1 MVTDI
6 QQLLYSTPDLN
17 LATVISLSYPLDS
30 IERLSDRKMA
40 FVFKREEGL
49 DQLIEAFWRRETR
62 VEPNQFSEHRKM
74 LIARMGNEESCGF

>member
-1 MVTDI
+1 MEINENFYT
-6 QQLLYSTPDLN
+6 TPDLN

-49 DQLIEAFWRRETR
+49 DQLIESFWKRGLM
-62 VEPNQFSEHRKM
+62 VEPNQYSEHRKM
-74 LIARMGNEESCGF
+74 LIARMGNEEGFGGF